1 VAWLLPGLLL
11 ALACARPPGVADSS
25 APLEPGAIRSATCVP
40 DFPYEQGWLGGDAA
54 YSIALPPSPT
64 GEDRRTLWLFGDS
77 FVGEPGQRNRVGAT
91 FVHNTIGIS
100 HCGAQGF
107 EIDYAWGEDAEGEP
121 RAFFDSGSEE
131 RYWWLFDGFA
141 YDEKLYVG
149 LLEIGP
155 AEPDDVLQLPFRVL
169 GLRLARIDNPRD
181 DPARW
186 RFETSLLTRSEAAS
200 PGAAM
205 AVVGEYVYLYAFT
218 PLREGR
224 QPRFLTRIALD
235 QLDHFPSD
243 LAPALETF
251 VEGGHWQPGFLP
263 ERAAILMADNASEMS
278 VEYHPAL
285 GRWIAVYGAPVQT
298 RDDGA
303 PARADAAPSDRVFVR
318 SASRLEGPWSERILL
333 FRIPELSA
341 ANGGPADPNTVC
353 YAAKGHGEF
362 APPGALLV
370 TYVCN
375 LRTLEGE
382 SPWPVLERLAQDMRL
397 YRPRV
402 VVRSIPPE
410 LGAP

>member
-1 VAWLLPGLLL
+1 VAGLLPGLLL

-107 EIDYAWGEDAEGEP
+107 EIDYAWGEGAEGEP

-169 GLRLARIDNPRD
+169 GLRLARIANPRD

-205 AVVGEYVYLYAFT
+205 AVA
-218 PLREGR
+218 
-224 QPRFLTRIALD
+224 
-235 QLDHFPSD
+235 
-243 LAPALETF
+243 F